1 MSDRIEGGSLLI
13 APDTD
18 ADLIIELKLVWA
30 WFLSVDEGVRPLPAL
45 TGNAKVGRVGFDKLG
60 TPEDGVVHASVS
72 RWAHD

>member
-30 WFLSVDEGVRPLPAL
+30 WFLFR
-45 TGNAKVGRVGFDKLG
+45 KVCVLYLRLL
-60 TPEDGVVHASVS
+60 EMRRSAESASMS
-72 RWAHD
+72 WAPRRMESFTIPSQEWAHD